1 MIDKLIAIAAA
12 INRFIN
18 PVDANKGI
26 HALDWSSAAKGVSW
40 DVLLLFGG
48 GLAMAAAIQRTG
60 AADAVGAAAVAL
72 GGLPEWAIVGGVAT
86 LACFAS
92 EFTSNTALAATL
104 MPLVAAVADSINANP
119 QSLLIAATMATSC
132 AFMMPVGT
140 PPNAMVFGTGRL
152 KIGDM
157 LRAGFWLNVVSIIVI
172 SLAVL
177 LIDPGIIPMS

>member
-1 MIDKLIAIAAA
+1 
-12 INRFIN
+12 
-18 PVDANKGI
+18 
-26 HALDWSSAAKGVSW
+26 
-40 DVLLLFGG
+40 
-48 GLAMAAAIQRTG
+48 
-60 AADAVGAAAVAL
+60 
-72 GGLPEWAIVGGVAT
+72 
-86 LACFAS
+86 
-92 EFTSNTALAATL
+92 

-172 SLAVL
+172 SIAVL
-177 LIDPGIIPMS
+177 IIDPGIIPVT